1 MPGDLPIVLGFA
13 WAAIVAALIFRAWR
27 QFGAWR
33 AAELAGPAAGGRL
46 PPVAV
51 IVPARNEGDV
61 IGRCLAALV
70 AQDYPPARRRLIVV
84 DDNSVDDTAAIV
96 AAAARQAAVELVSA
110 GPLPAGW
117 TGKSH
122 ACWRGRAAAGEAEFL
137 CFIDADV
144 VPAPALLR
152 AAVGEALRRRVD
164 LLSLEPRQELV
175 TLWERLVIPA
185 GLFVLAFLRDFR
197 SLNDPASPQAA
208 ANGQFILIR
217 RAVYDRIGGHAAVRD
232 AICEDR
238 ALAQAAKD
246 AGCSVALL
254 GAATLAR
261 TRMYRNLPAL
271 WEGLRK
277 NSTETL
283 GGVAPALAAIAC
295 AAPLSWASLFVPL
308 AAVLHW
314 GAAPESAL
322 AFAALLLALSASLA
336 LFCLHAEGARYL
348 GVPRRY
354 GLLFPLGYVLA
365 AAIACDGL
373 RQHWRGSTVWKGR
386 RYPTLGES

>member
-1 MPGDLPIVLGFA
+1 
-13 WAAIVAALIFRAWR
+13 
-27 QFGAWR
+27 
-33 AAELAGPAAGGRL
+33 
-46 PPVAV
+46 
-51 IVPARNEGDV
+51 
-61 IGRCLAALV
+61 
-70 AQDYPPARRRLIVV
+70 
-84 DDNSVDDTAAIV
+84 
-96 AAAARQAAVELVSA
+96 
-110 GPLPAGW
+110 
-117 TGKSH
+117 
-122 ACWRGRAAAGEAEFL
+122 
-137 CFIDADV
+137 
-144 VPAPALLR
+144 PALLR

-283 GGVAPALAAIAC
+283 RRAAELGQPVRAAGGGAALGRRAGKRAGFCRAAPCPLRLAGAVLPACRRRPLSRRAAPLRPAVSARLRPRRGHRLRRAAPALARLDGMEG
-295 AAPLSWASLFVPL
+295 APLPDPRRELTRSPRWRRSVVSRRTNGRSPWPSRSPWRF
-308 AAVLHW
+308 
-314 GAAPESAL
+314 STS
-322 AFAALLLALSASLA
+322 SASPSCR
-336 LFCLHAEGARYL
+336 F
-348 GVPRRY
+348 
-354 GLLFPLGYVLA
+354 
-365 AAIACDGL
+365 
-373 RQHWRGSTVWKGR
+373 
-386 RYPTLGES
+386 

>member
-1 MPGDLPIVLGFA
+1 
-13 WAAIVAALIFRAWR
+13 
-27 QFGAWR
+27 
-33 AAELAGPAAGGRL
+33 
-46 PPVAV
+46 
-51 IVPARNEGDV
+51 
-61 IGRCLAALV
+61 
-70 AQDYPPARRRLIVV
+70 
-84 DDNSVDDTAAIV
+84 
-96 AAAARQAAVELVSA
+96 
-110 GPLPAGW
+110 
-117 TGKSH
+117 
-122 ACWRGRAAAGEAEFL
+122 
-137 CFIDADV
+137 
-144 VPAPALLR
+144 PALLR

-308 AAVLHW
+308 RPAVSARLRPRRGHRLRR
-314 GAAPESAL
+314 AAPAL
-322 AFAALLLALSASLA
+322 ARLDGM
-336 LFCLHAEGARYL
+336 EGAPLPDLRREL
-348 GVPRRY
+348 TRSPR
-354 GLLFPLGYVLA
+354 
-365 AAIACDGL
+365 
-373 RQHWRGSTVWKGR
+373 
-386 RYPTLGES
+386 